1 MKKFLQNI
9 IIYIDKQI
17 IISKNNNK
25 NMKEDKFN
33 KEDSKNYLI
42 NLAKKISFE
51 GRILF
56 LSREN
61 ETQKDFVNYIKA
73 IKELVNSKKINFNEH
88 S

>member
-33 KEDSKNYLI
+33 KEDK
-42 NLAKKISFE
+42 
-51 GRILF
+51 
-56 LSREN
+56 
-61 ETQKDFVNYIKA
+61 
-73 IKELVNSKKINFNEH
+73 
-88 S
+88 